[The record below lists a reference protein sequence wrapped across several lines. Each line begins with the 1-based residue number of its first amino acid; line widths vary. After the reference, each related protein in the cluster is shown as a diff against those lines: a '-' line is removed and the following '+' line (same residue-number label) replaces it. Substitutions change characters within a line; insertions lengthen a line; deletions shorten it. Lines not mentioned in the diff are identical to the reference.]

1 VFPAFGRLGFVK
13 ASGDACSS
21 QGGSLGGGGRD
32 KEGGE
37 AQPRTLDEVMAKQK
51 QVLEQLKAPGISTEE
66 KVRLKKV
73 FSELGTRS
81 KLLLKQQEAQ
91 ALAISTAEAGW
102 HGGAAQGGA
111 AAGRGGGAAGRG
123 GRGGGRGGGGAPQ
136 LLRFD
141 KRPKTLLVSQVHED
155 VRFQGLLLAHFQT
168 FGMISSVE
176 QLPDDASMWLVA
188 FEQRFDAENA
198 LATPSAKQ
206 LNGKQLTLDW
216 YQPAATQQQQQ
227 QQQQKQVEGEGEKE
241 NEEEEGASEVTDQ

>member
-1 VFPAFGRLGFVK
+1 MFAAFGRLGFVK

-21 QGGSLGGGGRD
+21 QGGSLGGGGRN

-37 AQPRTLDEVMAKQK
+37 SQPRTLDEVMAKQK
-51 QVLEQLKAPGISTEE
+51 QVLEQLKAPGISNEE

-102 HGGAAQGGA
+102 HGGTPQGGG

-176 QLPDDASMWLVA
+176 QHPDDASMWLVA

-216 YQPAATQQQQQ
+216 FQPAATQQQQQ
-227 QQQQKQVEGEGEKE
+227 QQKHVEGEGEKG
-241 NEEEEGASEVTDQ
+241 NEEEEGVSEVTDQ